1 MNEPTGNEAMEDQE
15 GIANDLALAMMT
27 KAKILTKLKTK
38 PPNKPDKPLVWCEHL
53 TLTPPGIKVT
63 HPSFTT
69 GITTKYCQYIRFCPI
84 CGKARPK

>member
-38 PPNKPDKPLVWCEHL
+38 PPNKPDKPLV
-53 TLTPPGIKVT
+53 
-63 HPSFTT
+63 
-69 GITTKYCQYIRFCPI
+69 
-84 CGKARPK
+84 